1 MYTKAIDRMLDIV
14 DALQADFTD
23 CTEGLVTLA
32 SVVLLR
38 YLKVAAVDRHK
49 IDLVAQVCLTVA
61 SKLNERMYVP
71 LGRSDG
77 TKEERF
83 KCKLELELLGKL
95 GWHIH
100 ASTPYTIKEIAL
112 EVIFECADPQIT
124 DEQRKRARC
133 AARPAP
139 GSPPPAPHDPRSWRN
154 SAQFCEILITRV
166 PAKRKGGKRCTPL

>member
-112 EVIFECADPQIT
+112 EVIFEC
-124 DEQRKRARC
+124 
-133 AARPAP
+133 
-139 GSPPPAPHDPRSWRN
+139 
-154 SAQFCEILITRV
+154 
-166 PAKRKGGKRCTPL
+166 

>member
-77 TKEERF
+77 TKR
-83 KCKLELELLGKL
+83 GAV
-95 GWHIH
+95 W
-100 ASTPYTIKEIAL
+100 
-112 EVIFECADPQIT
+112 
-124 DEQRKRARC
+124 
-133 AARPAP
+133 AAFFFPWLR
-139 GSPPPAPHDPRSWRN
+139 WRR
-154 SAQFCEILITRV
+154 E
-166 PAKRKGGKRCTPL
+166 